1 MSGAPKQHVRLCTSS
16 TVASEGVSQVVS
28 KAGSLSVIERCME
41 EVEEGDSRRAGVA
54 ILKAKDVSHEARDE
68 YGDMMGVTFCNGV
81 LNTKLDME
89 AALILL

>member
-1 MSGAPKQHVRLCTSS
+1 
-16 TVASEGVSQVVS
+16 
-28 KAGSLSVIERCME
+28 ME